1 MQNPSID
8 PGTSRALSGH
18 STTVTPERHRSM
30 NRIGSEFWVALR
42 DTLQEFRR
50 RQHALCMYARRSQ
63 MCCQKNDEPL
73 LELTKTMEL

>member
-1 MQNPSID
+1 
-8 PGTSRALSGH
+8 
-18 STTVTPERHRSM
+18 M

-50 RQHALCMYARRSQ
+50 RQQALCMYARRSQ

-73 LELTKTMEL
+73 LIKENYGIVEA

>member
-1 MQNPSID
+1 
-8 PGTSRALSGH
+8 
-18 STTVTPERHRSM
+18 M
-30 NRIGSEFWVALR
+30 NRIRGEFWAALR

-73 LELTKTMEL
+73 LIKENHGIVEEQEN

>member
-1 MQNPSID
+1 
-8 PGTSRALSGH
+8 
-18 STTVTPERHRSM
+18 M

-50 RQHALCMYARRSQ
+50 RQHSLCMYARRSQ

-73 LELTKTMEL
+73 LIKENHGIVET